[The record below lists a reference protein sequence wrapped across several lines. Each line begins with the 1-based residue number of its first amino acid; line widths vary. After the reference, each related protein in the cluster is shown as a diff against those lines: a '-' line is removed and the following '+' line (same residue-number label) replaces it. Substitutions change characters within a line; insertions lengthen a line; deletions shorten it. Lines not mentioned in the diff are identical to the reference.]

1 METNTPT
8 TLIEAV
14 RYFSDPQVCL
24 EMMVNVRWP
33 NGVKCPTCGSEKV
46 SFLANQC
53 RWQCSTKHPKRQFSA
68 KVGTIFE
75 DSPIGLDKWLPVVW
89 LLTNCK
95 NGISSY
101 EVARDLGV
109 TQKTAWFMLQR
120 VRLAMQAGS
129 FWDKLEGEIEAD
141 ETFIGGLA
149 RNMHK
154 NKKAKIT
161 GTGGTGSGK
170 AVVMGL
176 LDRHTRQVKIAHVP
190 DVRGETLQPYVRKY
204 VKGGSYVFTDAWV
217 GYHGLDREY
226 VHQVIDHAETYV
238 KGNVHTNG
246 IENFWSLLKRTL
258 KGTYVSVEPFHLFRY
273 LDEQAY
279 RFNNRKANDGERFI
293 RVLAGTKGKRLTYQN
308 LIGKAAPVTPAL
320 APS

>member
-1 METNTPT
+1 MP
-8 TLIEAV
+8 
-14 RYFSDPQVCL
+14 D
-24 EMMVNVRWP
+24 
-33 NGVKCPTCGSEKV
+33 CGSEKV
-46 SFLANQC
+46 SFLANQF
-53 RWQCSTKHPKRQFSA
+53 RWQCSVKHPKRQFSA

-109 TQKTAWFMLQR
+109 TQKTGWFMLQR

-154 NKKAKIT
+154 NRKAK
-161 GTGGTGSGK
+161 SP
-170 AVVMGL
+170 ARAGL
-176 LDRHTRQVKIAHVP
+176 EAEGYRHGLADRHTSKVRIMHVP
-190 DVRGETLQPYVRKY
+190 NVRANASGSVRKY
-204 VKGGSYVFTDAWV
+204 VEGGSYVYTDAWA

-226 VHQVIDHAETYV
+226 VHKVIDHAKLTWRAMC
-238 KGNVHTNG
+238 
-246 IENFWSLLKRTL
+246 IRTGS
-258 KGTYVSVEPFHLFRY
+258 KIFG
-273 LDEQAY
+273 
-279 RFNNRKANDGERFI
+279 RF
-293 RVLAGTKGKRLTYQN
+293 
-308 LIGKAAPVTPAL
+308 
-320 APS
+320 